1 MATFDNSAT
10 NQNYQHLYKSTQK
23 FSITL
28 IIVILVGDAG
38 VGKTHIVH
46 R

>member
-10 NQNYQHLYKSTQK
+10 NQNYQHLYKSTQMANN
-23 FSITL
+23 SL
-28 IIVILVGDAG
+28 LVILVGDAG